1 MAGVVVRSQ
10 PLIDWSW
17 ISSNTGQIRDAT
29 LQHLEL
35 TLIAVAV
42 GLVLSLPLAVLVW
55 RRRGLR
61 IAVVGFTA
69 LLYTIPSIALF
80 ALLGPVTGFFSI
92 TTAEVAL
99 VSYTLLILVRNILAG
114 LAAVPDDA
122 REAARGMGYS
132 ATRQFV
138 RVELPLA
145 MPAVFAGLRV
155 ATVTT
160 VGLVTVT
167 AFIGQGGLGQ
177 LLITGF
183 QESAVSPFYTP
194 IAVGLVLSMAM
205 AGVLD
210 LMLVGLQRVTLPW
223 ARRGRN

>member
-1 MAGVVVRSQ
+1 MAAALAPSQ
-10 PLIDWSW
+10 PVIDWSW
-17 ISSNTGQIRDAT
+17 IGDNAGQIRDAT

-35 TLIAVAV
+35 TVVAV
-42 GLVLSLPLAVLVW
+42 VVGLALSLPLAVLVW
-55 RRRGLR
+55 RRRALR
-61 IAVVGFTA
+61 VPVVGFTA
-69 LLYTIPSIALF
+69 LLYTVPSIALF
-80 ALLGPVTGFFSI
+80 ALLGPVTGFFSV

-99 VSYTLLILVRNILAG
+99 VGYTLLILVRNILAG
-114 LAAVPDDA
+114 LGAVPDDA
-122 REAARGMGYS
+122 HEAARAMGYS
-132 ATRQFV
+132 ALRQFV
-138 RVELPLA
+138 AVDLPLA

-194 IAVGLVLSMAM
+194 ILVGLVLSMAM
-205 AGVLD
+205 AGALD
-210 LMLVGLQRVTLPW
+210 LLLVATERAALPW
-223 ARRGRN
+223 TRRRRG